1 MRRITI
7 HNPANL
13 DIGPIAATFIG
24 DDFREMKAGE
34 EVQLVDP
41 ADQDLIFAEVL
52 NVWAGPM
59 SHVPALLLEMSN
71 DPLQRTFAGVHMHLV
86 ARRGPDAEIPTQES
100 IVSILVLRPK
110 QSTLIRPTMNDLK
123 RMGQ

>member
-1 MRRITI
+1 MRRIII

-13 DIGPIAATFIG
+13 DIGPISAAFIG
-24 DDFREMKAGE
+24 DDYRELKQGE

-52 NVWAGPM
+52 NVWSGPM
-59 SHVPALLLEMSN
+59 SHVPAMLLEMSN
-71 DPLQRTFAGVHMHLV
+71 DPLQRTFGGLHMHFV
-86 ARRGPDAEIPTQES
+86 ARREADDDIPTQDNVIS
-100 IVSILVLRPK
+100 VLVLRPK

-123 RMGQ
+123 RMGR